1 MSVSLQPSG
10 AIEIRITAGERLVL
24 RIRASDPAGIGKIH
38 VQCFQF
44 SVSNTSRAKF
54 AYGEIQ
60 IPREDIYAYTAFE
73 VPVVIPD
80 NAALGKWGIQS
91 IEFTNGRGHKTAFYR
106 GQGKFDNILFDV
118 VSPPTKEDELLK
130 FSGVEIATWG
140 SDANTE
146 ASRNS

>member
-1 MSVSLQPSG
+1 MSVSLQASG
-10 AIEIRITAGERLVL
+10 PIEIRITAGERLVL
-24 RIRASDPAGIGKIH
+24 RIRASDPAGISKIH

-44 SVSNTSRAKF
+44 SVSNTSKMKF
-54 AYGEIQ
+54 AYGEVE
-60 IPREDIYAYTAFE
+60 IPRDDIYAYTAFE
-73 VPVVIPD
+73 VPVTIPD

-140 SDANTE
+140 KDAAVE
-146 ASRNS
+146 ANRNS